1 MLVPAM
7 YQIGDL
13 GQVHVL
19 SQVVYLYSGYGSPVF
34 LTDSVMAYRVAR
46 TVPVVLQELL
56 KC

>member
-1 MLVPAM
+1 M